1 MDDEKTKGKDK
12 GEKKR
17 AEGQK
22 KIAETT
28 IRGVL
33 NFYDH
38 DGDK

>member
-1 MDDEKTKGKDK
+1 MDDEGTKEDG
-12 GEKKR
+12 KR
-17 AEGQK
+17 AGQK